1 MSELYDVPKPA
12 TAFAEA
18 KVWYQSRAMLGSL
31 VAVAALAVSALG
43 FDVNAVLQT
52 DIADTLVQI
61 TGLVGGVYALFGRVL
76 ATKTLSIR

>member
-1 MSELYDVPKPA
+1 
-12 TAFAEA
+12 
-18 KVWYQSRAMLGSL
+18 MLGSL